1 MKVKSNKKIILI
13 VMGVIVIMSLLGL
26 GVLSSYR
33 EINEEKCFNMEEINE
48 IQATMSG
55 APVHIIKT
63 KASKEVKV
71 QLHGKAMQEI
81 KLAAE
86 IDNKTVVIGVK
97 RKYELPIPE
106 DLFLDIYIPEE
117 YGENLSVKT
126 SAGIVKL
133 DSFNLASF
141 TLNTSSG
148 GLKAEQLNAEKIIL
162 NTSSGKINIKKLDVE
177 KLKIKGSSSAVNI
190 DECIAKEAGIEIS
203 SGSITLKNSSGNFD
217 LKGTAGD
224 VLIACKEFENQNIN
238 IETTTGNVTLEL
250 PETAEFLIDAKTNT
264 GKIQFDFSINAEGSI
279 DKRKIEGQIG
289 TKSNKVFL
297 KTTTGRIKVLKNA
310 NQ

>member
-1 MKVKSNKKIILI
+1 MKIKSNKKIILI

-26 GVLSSYR
+26 GALSSYR
-33 EINEEKCFNMEEINE
+33 EINEEKCFTMEEINE
-48 IQATMSG
+48 LQATMSG
-55 APVHIIKT
+55 APVHIIRT

-71 QLHGKAMQEI
+71 QLHGKARQEI

-86 IDNKTVVIGVK
+86 IDNKAVVVGVK

-117 YGENLSVKT
+117 YGGNLSIKT

-148 GLKAEQLNAEKIIL
+148 GLEAEQLNAEKISI
-162 NTSSGKINIKKLDVE
+162 NTSSGKLKIKRLE
-177 KLKIKGSSSAVNI
+177 AAELKIKGSSSQINI
-190 DECIAKEAGIEIS
+190 DECIAKEAKIEIS
-203 SGSITLKNSSGNFD
+203 SGSVTLENSSGNFD

-224 VLIACKEFENQNIN
+224 VLIAYKEFENQNIN
-238 IETTTGNVTLEL
+238 VGTTAGNVTLVI
-250 PETAEFLIDAKTNT
+250 PSTSEFLFETKTVT
-264 GKIQFDFSINAEGSI
+264 GKIQSDFPVNAEEST
-279 DKRKIEGQIG
+279 DKRKVEGQIG
-289 TKSNKVFL
+289 TKSNKVIIQ
-297 KTTTGRIKVLKNA
+297 TTTGNIKILKK
-310 NQ
+310 

>member
-1 MKVKSNKKIILI
+1 VKIKSSKKIILI

-26 GVLSSYR
+26 GALSSYR
-33 EINEEKCFNMEEINE
+33 EVNEEKCFTMEEINE
-48 IQATMSG
+48 IQVTMSS
-55 APVHIIKT
+55 APVHIIRT

-71 QLHGKAMQEI
+71 QLHGKAKQEI

-86 IDNKTVVIGVK
+86 IDNKTVVVGAK
-97 RKYELPIPE
+97 RKYELPISE

-117 YGENLSVKT
+117 YGGNLSIKT

-141 TLNTSSG
+141 ILNTSSG
-148 GLKAEQLNAEKIIL
+148 GLEAEQLNAEKISI
-162 NTSSGKINIKKLDVE
+162 NTSSGKLKIKKLDVE
-177 KLKIKGSSSAVNI
+177 ELKIKGSSSEINI
-190 DECIAKEAGIEIS
+190 DECIAKEARMEIS
-203 SGSITLKNSSGNFD
+203 SGRVTLKNSSGNFY

-224 VLIACKEFENQNIN
+224 VQISYKEFENQNIN
-238 IETTTGNVTLEL
+238 IETTAGNVTLEI
-250 PETAEFLIDAKTNT
+250 PSTAEFLIEAKTVT
-264 GKIQFDFSINAEGSI
+264 GKIQSDFPINAEGST

-297 KTTTGRIKVLKNA
+297 QTTTGSIKVLKKNY
-310 NQ
+310 